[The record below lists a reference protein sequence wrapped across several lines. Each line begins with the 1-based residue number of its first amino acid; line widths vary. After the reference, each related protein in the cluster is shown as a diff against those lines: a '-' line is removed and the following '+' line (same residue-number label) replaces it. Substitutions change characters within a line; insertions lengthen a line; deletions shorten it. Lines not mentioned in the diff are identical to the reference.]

1 MRSLPASAL
10 VLASGMTWA
19 VVGASA
25 LGDDPKVPSVPT
37 DKPASSD
44 LQVWRVDG
52 AKSRADFQ
60 VLALAMIPIRGQF
73 SDLAGLVSRGR
84 SLDSVRVLV
93 PMAGLKMRSP
103 DKRRWALSDEFFDAE
118 RFPEIEFEATL
129 APELSLVALKV
140 GQSIAG
146 NLSMHG
152 QVASQDFRL
161 ARSTCDL
168 TVAAACELDLEADI
182 RRSRFG
188 LDRHSFTLADT
199 VSMKI
204 TLHLEP
210 LAP

>member
-37 DKPASSD
+37 DYPASSD